1 MYIKNNTY
9 RILQN
14 TARGG
19 LQIDCYANTIG
30 RPVDNARVTVRPA
43 GGGETVLEELV
54 TDSSGQSLEIE
65 LPAPP
70 VEYSLEPAEPKP
82 YGEYDLDVSADGFE
96 PVRIEGVQIL
106 PDSTA
111 IQPVYLKP
119 SAAPGE
125 RETIQIPQH
134 TLWGEY
140 PPKIPEE
147 EVKPLPPAENF
158 VVLPNPVIPETIIVH
173 AGAPSNSSAPN
184 YYVPFKDYIKNVAS
198 CEIYA
203 TWPESTL
210 TANILA
216 IISFTLNRVYTEWY
230 RGKGYPFTIT
240 SSTAYDHSFQYGRNI
255 FSQISRIVDDV
266 FNTYIT
272 RPNIRQ
278 PLLAQYCDGR
288 KVSCP
293 QWMTQWGSK
302 SLGDRGW
309 SAINILKNFYGWDI
323 FLMSATRVEG
333 VPQSFTGN
341 LQMGSSG
348 AAVRTLQEQLN
359 AVSNHYPL
367 IPKIKVDGVFGAN
380 TLSAVK
386 TFQNVF
392 NLPSTGIVNSATW
405 YKISNVYVAVTR
417 IGELR

>member
-1 MYIKNNTY
+1 MQY

-14 TARGG
+14 TDRGG
-19 LQIDCYANTIG
+19 LKIDTYAGTVA
-30 RPVDNARVTVRPA
+30 RPVDNARVTVRPR
-43 GGGETVLEELV
+43 GDSQKILEELV
-54 TDSSGQSLEIE
+54 TDSSGQSPEIE
-65 LPAPP
+65 LAAPP
-70 VEYSLEPAEPKP
+70 VEYSMEPAEPMP
-82 YGEYDLDVSADGFE
+82 YSEYDLDVTADGFE
-96 PVRIEGVQIL
+96 PVHIEGVQIL

-119 SAAPGE
+119 IAGRNE
-125 RETIQIPQH
+125 RETIQIPRH
-134 TLWGEY
+134 VLWGEY
-140 PPKIPEE
+140 PPKTPEE

-173 AGAPSNSSAPN
+173 AGAPANSSAPN

-216 IISFTLNRVYTEWY
+216 IVSFTLNRVYTEWY

-240 SSTAYDHSFQYGRNI
+240 NSTAYDHAFQYGRNI
-255 FSQISRIVDDV
+255 FEQISRVVDDV
-266 FNTYIT
+266 FSMYIT

-302 SLGDRGW
+302 SLGDQGW
-309 SAINILKNFYGWDI
+309 PAINILKNFYGWDI
-323 FLMSATRVEG
+323 FLMNATRVEG
-333 VPQSFTGN
+333 VPQSFTGS
-341 LQMGSSG
+341 LQLGSSG
-348 AAVRTLQEQLN
+348 TAVRTIQEQLN
-359 AVSNHYPL
+359 AVSKNYPL
-367 IPKIKVDGVFGAN
+367 IPKLKADGIFGAN

-405 YKISNVYVAVTR
+405 YKISDIYVAVTR
-417 IGELR
+417 LGELK